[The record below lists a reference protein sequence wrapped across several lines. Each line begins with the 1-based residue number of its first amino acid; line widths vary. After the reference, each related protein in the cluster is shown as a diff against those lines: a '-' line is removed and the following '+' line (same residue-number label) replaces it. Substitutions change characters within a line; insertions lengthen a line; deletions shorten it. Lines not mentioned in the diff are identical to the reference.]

1 MRAGWIALRR
11 GVVEWSAEHPRT
23 VLGLVLLVTV
33 AFGSQLPRIR
43 TDTDPKNMLPL
54 TSPVRQYNDQ
64 VEASF
69 ALHPDVIVVAIQS
82 DAGIF
87 TPATLQRIV
96 RLTDEVL
103 RLPGGIAQDVVALP
117 TVNDVTVVDG
127 TLQARPILD
136 RVAPDASGVERLK
149 RH

>member
-33 AFGSQLPRIR
+33 AFGSPLPRIR
-43 TDTDPKNMLPL
+43 TAPDPKTIPPLPP
-54 TSPVRQYNDQ
+54 PVRQYNDQ

-69 ALHPDVIVVAIQS
+69 ALHSDVIVVAIQS

-87 TPATLQRIV
+87 TPATLERIV
-96 RLTDEVL
+96 RLTDAGL
-103 RLPGGIAQDVVALP
+103 PPPGGIAQ
-117 TVNDVTVVDG
+117 G
-127 TLQARPILD
+127 
-136 RVAPDASGVERLK
+136 
-149 RH
+149 